1 LIRSANQIE
10 VESVEEIQQS
20 LKSDIPHIARVIP
33 VASVEHLSVI
43 CRSLMCVDMFED
55 AVELIC
61 GFFKELDCQKEINQ
75 LKITELQEK
84 FGMMLSNQEEDIR
97 RQSTKEI

>member
-1 LIRSANQIE
+1 
-10 VESVEEIQQS
+10 
-20 LKSDIPHIARVIP
+20 
-33 VASVEHLSVI
+33 
-43 CRSLMCVDMFED
+43 MCVDMFED